1 MTVELSNHNGES
13 MTVMPSDRSSL
24 KDVVAN
30 KRLKLVIRW
39 MHANGKLLNYYL
51 LIVVINAERTFE
63 EGKPPEGY
71 NVEVRA
77 LAAVSDTPG
86 DDPSSHSISC
96 IEHFTDFFHHVEYSV
111 SSAF

>member
-1 MTVELSNHNGES
+1 MN
-13 MTVMPSDRSSL
+13 
-24 KDVVAN
+24 
-30 KRLKLVIRW
+30 
-39 MHANGKLLNYYL
+39 
-51 LIVVINAERTFE
+51 FE

-111 SSAF
+111 SSASYRVLYVKVIDRVL